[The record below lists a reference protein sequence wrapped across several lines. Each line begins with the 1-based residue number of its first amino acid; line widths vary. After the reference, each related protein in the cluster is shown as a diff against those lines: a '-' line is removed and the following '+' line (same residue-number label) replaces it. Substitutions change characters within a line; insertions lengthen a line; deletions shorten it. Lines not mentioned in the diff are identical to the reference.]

1 MINLPAI
8 TFLIVCASLA
18 AFFYAVHMKWFSR
31 LENGFL
37 LKIILAVAG
46 LAVLSALAL
55 GTWGY
60 QAGKDIVHQEVVGAL
75 NSVGDVVEANLL
87 QVIDRETEQLYEFAR
102 GLHDKLSPE
111 KRKDLNAELFHI
123 DRLSKEVLQIGA
135 FDAKGNLLASSNV
148 TMNAAEPVDRIAVA
162 FALEGKKYISDAYV
176 SPVAHRYVLIIA
188 APITNPQKTVVGALT
203 IRYDLQSDLSN
214 LISSTRFAG
223 QGYAAVT
230 NNEGRILA
238 YPEASRIGADAS
250 SYPSV
255 QEGRQGKSGWVVARS
270 ILGRR
275 MLYVYR
281 PLRSPATVNPAPWV
295 LLTELDE
302 AKAMAPIRTLG
313 LRFLAGIGIIIIVC
327 LVIARQVALSIQDPV
342 EDLGLFVKK
351 VQAGDLSKRIAGGGR
366 DVLGRLGASLNEMVQ
381 GLQDRDRIKELFG
394 RYVTTQVSDKIV
406 KGEINLEG
414 ESRRVTILFSDIR
427 GFTAMSEKMA
437 PAQVVA
443 FLNDY
448 FSEMVEAVFAYGGVL
463 DKFIGDG
470 MMAVFGSMDDAPD
483 HPRRAVLAAL
493 QMKARLSK
501 INGDR
506 SILGKPP
513 ITIGIGIHTDTVIV
527 GNVGS
532 RKRLEYTVIGD
543 GVNTCSRVEAL
554 NKEFG
559 TTILIT
565 ETSYQAIK
573 DEFEC
578 RKMPEQE
585 IRGKTKPLAFYEV
598 ISVRTK

>member
-8 TFLIVCASLA
+8 TFLVVCASLA

-37 LKIILAVAG
+37 LKIMLAVAG

-60 QAGKDIVHQEVVGAL
+60 EAGKDVVHQEVVGAL

-123 DRLSKEVLQIGA
+123 DRLSREVLQISA

-148 TMNAAEPVDRIAVA
+148 TMKAAEPVDRIAVA

-203 IRYDLQSDLSN
+203 VRYDLQSDLSN

-281 PLRSPATVNPAPWV
+281 PL
-295 LLTELDE
+295 
-302 AKAMAPIRTLG
+302 
-313 LRFLAGIGIIIIVC
+313 
-327 LVIARQVALSIQDPV
+327 
-342 EDLGLFVKK
+342 
-351 VQAGDLSKRIAGGGR
+351 
-366 DVLGRLGASLNEMVQ
+366 
-381 GLQDRDRIKELFG
+381 
-394 RYVTTQVSDKIV
+394 
-406 KGEINLEG
+406 
-414 ESRRVTILFSDIR
+414 
-427 GFTAMSEKMA
+427 
-437 PAQVVA
+437 
-443 FLNDY
+443 
-448 FSEMVEAVFAYGGVL
+448 
-463 DKFIGDG
+463 
-470 MMAVFGSMDDAPD
+470 
-483 HPRRAVLAAL
+483 
-493 QMKARLSK
+493 
-501 INGDR
+501 
-506 SILGKPP
+506 
-513 ITIGIGIHTDTVIV
+513 
-527 GNVGS
+527 
-532 RKRLEYTVIGD
+532 
-543 GVNTCSRVEAL
+543 
-554 NKEFG
+554 
-559 TTILIT
+559 
-565 ETSYQAIK
+565 
-573 DEFEC
+573 
-578 RKMPEQE
+578 
-585 IRGKTKPLAFYEV
+585 
-598 ISVRTK
+598 